1 MDCGRYRRGGRAL
14 PPWTAAAATPSCPL
28 ARLSFQRLFREFL
41 TSEKYSGTSSAI
53 LVIFRTFQVPYWHAF
68 GELSEWPPPTGLF
81 AVRENRLFE
90 PQNLSIH
97 RN

>member
-1 MDCGRYRRGGRAL
+1 MGWR
-14 PPWTAAAATPSCPL
+14 AAAAA
-28 ARLSFQRLFREFL
+28 ARAADAVAGGLVGLSFKSLFREVR

-53 LVIFRTFQVPYWHAF
+53 LVIFRTFQVPYWHTF
-68 GELSEWPPPTGLF
+68 GELFRTASGQAGLF

-97 RN
+97 SA